1 MWTLASISMSWIF
14 TNLKRKTEN
23 VHCQNVDHKHQ
34 DRNPRLC
41 HIGSEFHKE
50 SYYECLKS
58 LEDIASHEGQSPTSS
73 LGISQM

>member
-1 MWTLASISMSWIF
+1 MWTLALISMSWIL

-41 HIGSEFHKE
+41 HIRSEFHKE
-50 SYYECLKS
+50 LYDECLKS
-58 LEDIASHEGQSPTSS
+58 LEDTVRVMKDNPPQVVPEKA
-73 LGISQM
+73 